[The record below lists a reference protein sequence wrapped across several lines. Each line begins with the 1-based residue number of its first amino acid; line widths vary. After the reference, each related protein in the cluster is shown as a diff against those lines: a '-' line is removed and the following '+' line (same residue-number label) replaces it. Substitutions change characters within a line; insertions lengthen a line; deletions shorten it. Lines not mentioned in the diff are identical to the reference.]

1 VARRCRPARVLVA
14 AIALLAAQSGIAQT
28 TGSISGRVTDPSG
41 AALAGASVEAT
52 SPSLQGARAATT
64 SAEGKFW
71 FPALPPGKYTLHARL
86 SMFRPRE
93 AAAVVSLDTTAT
105 VAFVLE
111 PSIEESVTISGE
123 TPPLDATSTT
133 GGTSYTSAVI
143 SRLPVGRDYADIV
156 RSNPGVDRDL
166 ADNQGRSLSL
176 TIYGATSA
184 ENQWIIDGVN
194 TTNVFKGV
202 QGKAINNEFVQEVEV
217 KTDGYQAEYGGALG
231 GIVNVVT
238 KSGGN
243 NFHGDGFLYYDS
255 SGTSAEQAVAD
266 AASTMMRVA
275 DYSRADYGIDL
286 GGYLVKDRLWFYGA
300 YDRVRYSG
308 SVSRVKDTP
317 PTDPTPVSA
326 QDRFPLDST
335 GNLYS
340 GKLTWNV
347 TASTSLVATVFA
359 DPSTLSGAAGADPL
373 TGPAGLQAV
382 PIYNPDPST
391 WSSARNFGGTD
402 YGLRGSQLLGAS
414 GLLTLQGSQHRDRNS
429 LSAADTI
436 RYEDWTCS
444 GGTLEKGCDPPTDGP
459 NTVGGGFGWMDGEL
473 GNNNSRS
480 SQVRADGTFD
490 AGTHELKAGGS
501 YLASRSDMVYACSGE
516 QCVQIRNEW
525 GQIYYVHTFSARSG
539 SENDFSAP
547 LPTGPF
553 KATIHNAGAY
563 LQDSW
568 RPYPGLTINL
578 GLRWD
583 AEQLIDYKGDA
594 RLRFTQ
600 EWQPRLGVAWDPWKD
615 GRTKLYAFAGR
626 FYYRM
631 PTVAMT
637 WWFGDVTGVDTYN
650 FDPVATTPDPSVP
663 GHDCDGCDYNVWFG
677 GGPWGTPV
685 DSGIQETYQDE
696 LTLGAERLLDPTL
709 TLGLKG
715 TYRRLGNALEDRCD
729 FYDPDPSTG
738 GGYCAVI
745 NPGTNGAYARGAVPT
760 YNGLNGDASASFP
773 SGPASPPARRTYKG
787 IEILARKTFAD
798 RFWLQASYVYSS
810 LTGNYDGAVN
820 EEFLGTVPGRN
831 TDFDFPALWQNAS
844 GRLFLDRPHRFR
856 LDSFWVTPLRL
867 AVGLQAYVAS
877 GAPFDRIGYYSDSDP
892 SQLYLVPRG
901 SAGRLPTQWEANLTL
916 SYPIAFGAATVTLQA
931 YLFNLFNNQ
940 IATTKDVVWNN
951 QTWPGYPSSPQ
962 DQPPGYP
969 ASLFDQPNINTN
981 YGKITARTDPRVF
994 RAAARISF

>member
-1 VARRCRPARVLVA
+1 MASRRPLPTVFEAA
-14 AIALLAAQSGIAQT
+14 AIVLLAGRSGLAQT
-28 TGSISGRVTDPSG
+28 TGSISGRVTDPTG
-41 AALAGASVEAT
+41 AALPGASVEAT

-71 FPALPPGKYTLHARL
+71 LPALPPGKYAVHARL
-86 SMFRPRE
+86 LQFRPRDTS
-93 AAAVVSLDTTAT
+93 AVVSLDTTAT
-105 VAFVLE
+105 IAFVLE
-111 PSIEESVTISGE
+111 PAIEESVAVSAE
-123 TPPLDATSTT
+123 TPLIDVRSTT
-133 GGTSYTSAVI
+133 GGTSYTSSVI

-156 RSNPGVDRDL
+156 RSNPGVDRDQ

-231 GIVNVVT
+231 GIINVVT

-243 NFHGDGFLYYDS
+243 YFHGDGFLYYDS

-266 AASTMMRVA
+266 AASTTMRVA
-275 DYSRADYGIDL
+275 DYSRADYGLDL
-286 GGYLVKDRLWFYGA
+286 GGFLIKDHLWFYAA

-308 SVSRVKDTP
+308 SVSRVVDTP
-317 PTDPTPVSA
+317 PSDPTPVSA

-347 TASTSLVATVFA
+347 AASTNLIATVFA
-359 DPSTLSGAAGADPL
+359 DPSTMSGAAGADPL

-391 WSSARNFGGTD
+391 WSSARSFGGTD
-402 YGLRGSQLLGAS
+402 YGLRASQLLGAR
-414 GLLTLQGSQHRDRNS
+414 GLLILQGSRHVDRNE

-436 RYEDWTCS
+436 RYEDFTCT
-444 GGTLEKGCDPPTDGP
+444 GGTPEKQCDDLPTEP
-459 NTVGGGFGWMDGEL
+459 NTVSGGFGWMDGEL
-473 GNNNSRS
+473 GNNNSLS
-480 SQVRADGTFD
+480 TQFRADGTFD
-490 AGTHELKAGGS
+490 AGSHELRAGGS
-501 YLASRSDMVYACSGE
+501 YQSGRSDMTYACSGE
-516 QCVQIRNEW
+516 QCVQVRNEL
-525 GQIYYVHTFSARSG
+525 GQLYYVHTFSARSG
-539 SENDFSAP
+539 NEIDLSAP

-568 RPYPGLTINL
+568 RPSPGLTVNL

-583 AEQLIDYKGDA
+583 MEQLIDYKGDT
-594 RLRFTQ
+594 RLRLTQ
-600 EWQPRLGVAWDPWKD
+600 EWQPRLGVAWDPWRD
-615 GRTKLYAFAGR
+615 GRTKLYASAGR
-626 FYYRM
+626 FYYRL
-631 PTVAMT
+631 PTAAMT

-650 FDPVATTPDPSVP
+650 FDPIATTPDPNVP
-663 GHDCDGCDYNVWFG
+663 GHEGDCDGCDYSVWFG
-677 GGPWGTPV
+677 GGPWGTPL
-685 DSGIQETYQDE
+685 DSGLQEMYQDE
-696 LTLGAERLLDPTL
+696 LTLGAERLLDPTF

-729 FYDPDPSTG
+729 FRDVG
-738 GGYCAVI
+738 CAVI
-745 NPGTNGAYARGAVPT
+745 NPGSDGTYASGDAPT
-760 YNGLNGDASASFP
+760 CNGLNGECSD
-773 SGPASPPARRTYKG
+773 SGLASPPARRTYKG
-787 IEILARKTFAD
+787 IEILARKSFQD
-798 RFWLQASYVYSS
+798 SFWLQASYVYSS
-810 LTGNYDGAVN
+810 LTGNYDGGVN

-831 TDFDFPALWQNAS
+831 TDFDYPALWQNAD

-867 AVGLQAYVAS
+867 AIGLQAYVAS
-877 GAPFDRIGYYSDSDP
+877 GAPFDKIGYFNENYTSK
-892 SQLYLVPRG
+892 LYLVPRG

-916 SYPIAFGAATVTLQA
+916 SYPIAAGPATVTLQA
-931 YLFNLFNNQ
+931 YLYNVFNNQ

-951 QTWPGYPSSPQ
+951 QTWEGYPDSIL
-962 DQPPGYP
+962 DQPGTN
-969 ASLFDQPNINTN
+969 DN
-981 YGKITARTDPRVF
+981 YGRVTARTAPRVF